1 MTPTK
6 TKKKK
11 TESSATPAV
20 SQPES
25 RSTAAAPPRRIRRDE
40 SNAKLSY
47 ANFFN
52 VSSTREET
60 ALMFGMIQA
69 SANPSEEIVVQ
80 VSDRVVITPH
90 AAKRLQTMLG
100 RVLDEYESRF
110 GPLQDGSPAQ

>member
-1 MTPTK
+1 MNPTK
-6 TKKKK
+6 PKKKK
-11 TESSATPAV
+11 TEANATPAT
-20 SQPES
+20 SKPETKS
-25 RSTAAAPPRRIRRDE
+25 AAPISSPRIRRDE

-69 SANPSEEIVVQ
+69 SASPREEVVVQ
-80 VSDRVVITPH
+80 MSDRVVITPH

-110 GPLQDGSPAQ
+110 GPLQDSSAAR